1 LNVARALLLLA
12 AMALAVAGCAP
23 AEQSSLAPP
32 PQAVVLPIAETA
44 PLSPAASAEAVTE
57 DRLAARMIA
66 RVNFY
71 RSRHELPP
79 LRWNQALARG
89 AEAHA
94 RDMAKHGNFSH
105 LGSDGAPLG
114 ARASRAGYRWRRIG
128 ENIAGGQATPETA
141 VDDWMQSP
149 GHRANIL
156 EPAYRNAGV
165 GHVLRNPDPSPLG
178 YHHYWVLMLGAS
190 AED

>member
-1 LNVARALLLLA
+1 LNAVHAALLLT
-12 AMALAVAGCAP
+12 AMALAAAGCMP

-32 PQAVVLPIAETA
+32 QTVVLPVAK
-44 PLSPAASAEAVTE
+44 PPPPSPARSAEAATE

-71 RSRHELPP
+71 RSHHELPP
-79 LRWNQALARG
+79 LRWNAALARG
-89 AEAHA
+89 AEAQA
-94 RDMAKHGNFSH
+94 RDMAEHGNFSH
-105 LGSDGAPLG
+105 VGSDGARLG
-114 ARASRAGYRWRRIG
+114 VRANRAGYRWWRIG
-128 ENIAGGQATPETA
+128 ENIAGGQAAPETA

-156 EPAYRNAGV
+156 EPAYRDAGV

-178 YHHYWVLMLGAS
+178 YHHYWVLMLGEPS
-190 AED
+190 KD